1 MPGFTMKFMSTPSK
15 PKGVT
20 RLYQGL
26 AYITFFLFL
35 GVLWINTLSSN
46 DETYWVIPNANHSAS
61 TPELWA
67 LSDIYMGEGLKPEMV
82 AVEGKLILLGS
93 DEITR
98 RKGVIAF
105 DGPTGNVIWRSDFYG
120 LSVVTVGAR
129 VIVGGFSRV
138 LALNSENGQTLWET
152 HVPANVGRVELRDNL
167 LYVVG
172 GDPPT
177 EILDPGTGNI
187 VDQFEEP
194 FSFWQEPSLGSS
206 LFRTGRGEEIIAI
219 DAVSGL
225 EIWRKEAKIISNLA
239 ITPSHLY
246 ALDLRGD
253 LLRIDPLTGYS
264 EIFVQF
270 IPAPFNLQNEDN
282 GVRYNYY
289 YIAAE
294 PLANFLF
301 VYLGDSAQLFA
312 FEIDN

>member
-1 MPGFTMKFMSTPSK
+1 
-15 PKGVT
+15 
-20 RLYQGL
+20 
-26 AYITFFLFL
+26 
-35 GVLWINTLSSN
+35 
-46 DETYWVIPNANHSAS
+46 
-61 TPELWA
+61 
-67 LSDIYMGEGLKPEMV
+67 MGEGLKPEMV

-206 LFRTGRGEEIIAI
+206 LFRTGRGEDVIAI
-219 DAVSGL
+219 NAISGL
-225 EIWRKEAKIISNLA
+225 EIWRKDAKVISNLA
-239 ITPSHLY
+239 VTPSYIY
-246 ALDLRGD
+246 ALDLNGD
-253 LLRIDPLTGYS
+253 LFRLNPLTGQS
-264 EIFVQF
+264 ESFIQF
-270 IPAPFNLQNEDN
+270 TPVPFNLHNNE
-282 GVRYNYY
+282 GIPYYY
-289 YIAAE
+289 YIATD
-294 PLANFLF
+294 ANLIF

-312 FEIDN
+312 FKINP